1 MRGGLFSSVV
11 HLLYPTRCPVCGEV
25 IGKSERFCSE
35 CANSLTPFGGSFN
48 IKGAESFSAAFEY
61 NVKVSPAVILL
72 KRGVCGNADYALGS
86 ALADVLRE
94 NGIAKKAD
102 VIVPV
107 PMYRSDKRRRGYNQ
121 SALIAE
127 GVSRGMGAELCT
139 SVLRRT
145 KHNDSQTGIR
155 GHDRWEN
162 VEGIFKVRRPERL
175 AGRHVLIVDDVF
187 TTGATVCS
195 CAEAIRHA
203 CGDCRISIATLA
215 VSRSQVGI
223 KD

>member
-94 NGIAKKAD
+94 NGIAKK
-102 VIVPV
+102 
-107 PMYRSDKRRRGYNQ
+107 
-121 SALIAE
+121 
-127 GVSRGMGAELCT
+127 
-139 SVLRRT
+139 RT
-145 KHNDSQTGIR
+145 
-155 GHDRWEN
+155 
-162 VEGIFKVRRPERL
+162 
-175 AGRHVLIVDDVF
+175 
-187 TTGATVCS
+187 
-195 CAEAIRHA
+195 
-203 CGDCRISIATLA
+203 
-215 VSRSQVGI
+215 
-223 KD
+223 

>member
-61 NVKVSPAVILL
+61 NVKVSPAIILL

-121 SALIAE
+121 SALIARVMSNE
-127 GVSRGMGAELCT
+127 LDIPLAEKAVEKQRLT
-139 SVLRRT
+139 ARQKELTRDERAVNLKNAFEVT
-145 KHNDSQTGIR
+145 LPQNIR
-155 GHDRWEN
+155 G
-162 VEGIFKVRRPERL
+162 KQ
-175 AGRHVLIVDDVF
+175 VLLIDDVC
-187 TTGATVCS
+187 TTGATMSEITEILLKSGAAAVHCAS
-195 CAEAIRHA
+195 C
-203 CGDCRISIATLA
+203 CKTPMKGT
-215 VSRSQVGI
+215 
-223 KD
+223 

>member
-11 HLLYPTRCPVCGEV
+11 HLLYPTRSPVCGEV

-102 VIVPV
+102 VIVPCRCTAQTSADAATTS
-107 PMYRSDKRRRGYNQ
+107 PHLSQGSYQTSLISRSLKRRSKKQRLTARQ
-121 SALIAE
+121 K
-127 GVSRGMGAELCT
+127 ELT
-139 SVLRRT
+139 RDERAVNLKNAFEVT
-145 KHNDSQTGIR
+145 LPQNIR
-155 GHDRWEN
+155 G
-162 VEGIFKVRRPERL
+162 KQ
-175 AGRHVLIVDDVF
+175 VLLIDDVC
-187 TTGATVCS
+187 TTGATMSEITEILLKSGAAAVHCAS
-195 CAEAIRHA
+195 C
-203 CGDCRISIATLA
+203 CKTPMK
-215 VSRSQVGI
+215 GI
-223 KD
+223 IN

>member
-121 SALIAE
+121 SALIARVISNE
-127 GVSRGMGAELCT
+127 LDIPLAE
-139 SVLRRT
+139 
-145 KHNDSQTGIR
+145 KA
-155 GHDRWEN
+155 
-162 VEGIFKVRRPERL
+162 VEKQRLTARQKELTRDER
-175 AGRHVLIVDDVF
+175 
-187 TTGATVCS
+187 
-195 CAEAIRHA
+195 
-203 CGDCRISIATLA
+203 A
-215 VSRSQVGI
+215 VNL
-223 KD
+223 KMPLK